1 MKEVYQP
8 SILRIFVFIMLI
20 NCPFMSEN
28 TLFQLSCSVNAICTM
43 LSFVDTIL
51 PLTVTSYVVFVAE
64 SCILKMPVS
73 IAPFLIVAFG
83 ILITPFVEYL
93 LCRCSTL
100 LILRWLLVL
109 NTIATADFDGRF
121 RALSDVQDFPT
132 KRDI

>member
-20 NCPFMSEN
+20 NCPFISEN

-43 LSFVDTIL
+43 SSFVDMIL
-51 PLTVTSYVVFVAE
+51 PLTVTSYVAFVAE
-64 SCILKMPVS
+64 SYILKMPVS
-73 IAPFLIVAFG
+73 MAPFLIVAFG

-93 LCRCSTL
+93 PRRRSTL

-109 NTIATADFDGRF
+109 NTIATVGFDGRF
-121 RALSDVQDFPT
+121 RALSDAQGFPI

>member
-43 LSFVDTIL
+43 LSFIDMTL
-51 PLTVTSYVVFVAE
+51 PLTVTSYVMFVAE
-64 SCILKMPVS
+64 SRILKMPVS
-73 IAPFLIVAFG
+73 MAPFLIVAFG
-83 ILITPFVEYL
+83 VLITPFVEYL
-93 LCRCSTL
+93 LRRCSTL
-100 LILRWLLVL
+100 LISRWLLVL
-109 NTIATADFDGRF
+109 NTIATAGFDGRF
-121 RALSDVQDFPT
+121 RALSDVQGFPT